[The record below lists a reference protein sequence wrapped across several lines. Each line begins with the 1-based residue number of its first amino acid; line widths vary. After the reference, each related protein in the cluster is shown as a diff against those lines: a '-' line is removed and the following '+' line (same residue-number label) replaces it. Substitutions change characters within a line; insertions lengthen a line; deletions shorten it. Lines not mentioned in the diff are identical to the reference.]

1 MIKQSSYYRHA
12 VRTLRQ
18 ELGLLLFQS
27 RMNKRLTLERV
38 SKETGFGIKALDKM
52 ESGKLNMIH
61 MWCTLK
67 LLRYYGKKLC
77 LSVEDV
83 EEIKK

>member
-1 MIKQSSYYRHA
+1 MIKQSTHYRHA

-38 SKETGFGIKALDKM
+38 SKETGFGIKTLDKM
-52 ESGKLNMIH
+52 
-61 MWCTLK
+61 
-67 LLRYYGKKLC
+67 
-77 LSVEDV
+77 
-83 EEIKK
+83 